1 MKMRYFL
8 TLKNMIKNCFFVV
21 LLFKTHLAFAEN
33 RTVNLVVS
41 YKTINFTGK
50 PAQAIMVND
59 QLPAPTLHF
68 KEGDH
73 VTINVYN
80 HLDKGTSIHW
90 HGLILP
96 WNMDGVENV
105 SQAPIPPG
113 GVFHYQFTLKQS
125 GTYWY
130 HAHTGFQEQ
139 QGLYGA
145 MVIDSLHKPAYHYTK
160 DQAILLSDWS
170 NTKPEQI
177 YANLKK
183 EGDYYS
189 SNFPLQPSLM
199 RFLHDYSHADTTQ
212 RQKLLSDYHMM
223 QQMRMSIYDFSD
235 VAYDAFLL
243 NGHPSNHYWTTPV
256 KVGDIVR
263 LRFIGA
269 GASTIF
275 HVKIPGTTMQ
285 VIQIQGH
292 DVVPYT
298 VNDFTVAPGETLDVL
313 VKITQN
319 RPYVIYAES
328 SDTLGAATGALL
340 TNPKQ
345 MIDIHS
351 IQPFPTPEPVTMMG
365 DMDGMDMPG
374 MTHSGS
380 MNMGK
385 NVSSQLMSHD
395 MSTIETNKNADK
407 NAMKMSMN
415 HGMTMHASQT
425 TEAVPTSAEA
435 KTNSIKYQNV
445 KATVRTND
453 PNVPVHVI
461 HMELSGYMDRYIWF
475 INGVPEMD
483 AKPIIIEPG
492 KRYRIIFF
500 NNSMMHHPMHIH
512 GHWFILRNGH
522 GAFDPLLHT
531 LDVAPGETVVAD
543 VDADASGQWI
553 FHCHFLYHMMSGMTR
568 IFRYS
573 TFPDDVAK
581 VEEQGQNAEKTSAAQ
596 NNTLPELINPPQK
609 YINHA
614 MIYHPMGEMP
624 GLFQASYLEASI
636 DPVRNVDE
644 ITFKSLIGADYNK
657 LELYTED
664 AEIKKGTVENAD
676 VDFFYWHLISQFW
689 AVKAGA
695 NYFYRPS
702 GTPYW
707 QPGVGIEGLMP
718 YFIDTNL
725 RTYYH
730 SGSTKFDLQLSR
742 DTQITN
748 RFFIRTGIRS
758 IVATKTVA
766 SDEIGSGLNQM
777 QYIIRP
783 YYQINPSLALF
794 TEYNHTRD
802 YGALVNIHRNE
813 GESVTE
819 NTLTLGISLLF

>member
-1 MKMRYFL
+1 MKL
-8 TLKNMIKNCFFVV
+8 TKESKGIMNTKKCFSLEILLKNFWVI
-21 LLFKTHLAFAEN
+21 LLMFQMPFAWASN
-33 RTVNLVVS
+33 RTVDLVVS
-41 YKTINFTGK
+41 YKTVTFAGK
-50 PAQAIMVND
+50 PVQAIVVNN

-73 VTINVYN
+73 LTINVYN

-90 HGLILP
+90 HGLIVP

-113 GVFHYQFTLKQS
+113 DVFHYQFTLKQS

-145 MVIDSLHKPAYHYTK
+145 IVIDPLHSPAYHYTK
-160 DQAILLSDWS
+160 DQVILLSDWS
-170 NTKPEQI
+170 NTPPEQI

-189 SNFPLQPSLM
+189 PNFPQQPSLM
-199 RFLHDYSHADTTQ
+199 RFLHDYYLTDTAG
-212 RQKLLSDYHMM
+212 KKKILMDYHMM

-243 NGHPSNHYWTTPV
+243 NGHPNDHYWTALV
-256 KVGDIVR
+256 KVSDIVR
-263 LRFIGA
+263 LRFIDA
-269 GASTIF
+269 GSGTIF
-275 HVKIPGTTMQ
+275 HVKIPGTTIQ
-285 VIQIQGH
+285 VVQMQGH

-298 VNDFTVAPGETLDVL
+298 VKDFTLAPGETLDAL
-313 VKITQN
+313 VKVTQDK
-319 RPYVIYAES
+319 PYPIYAES
-328 SDTLGAATGALL
+328 SDTLGAAIGALL
-340 TNPKQ
+340 TNAKQ
-345 MIDIHS
+345 SIDIHH
-351 IQPFPTPEPVTMMG
+351 IQPFPTPEPATMMG
-365 DMDGMDMPG
+365 NMDGMDMYDMSHDMSSMNMDKDSNMGSMKMDGMDMP
-374 MTHSGS
+374 
-380 MNMGK
+380 
-385 NVSSQLMSHD
+385 MSHSMQMD
-395 MSTIETNKNADK
+395 VPM
-407 NAMKMSMN
+407 AMNKMSSPD
-415 HGMTMHASQT
+415 A
-425 TEAVPTSAEA
+425 A
-435 KTNSIKYQNV
+435 KTTSVKYQNV
-445 KATVRTND
+445 KATVKTND
-453 PNVPVHVI
+453 PNVPVQTI
-461 HMELSGYMDRYIWF
+461 NMELSGYMGRYIWF

-492 KRYRIIFF
+492 KRYRLIFF

-531 LDVAPGETVVAD
+531 LDIAPGETVVAD

-553 FHCHFLYHMMSGMTR
+553 FHCHLLYHMMSGMTR
-568 IFRYS
+568 VFRYR
-573 TFPDDVAK
+573 TFPQDVAK
-581 VEEQGQNAEKTSAAQ
+581 VEAQGLKAEQVSSLQNKPS
-596 NNTLPELINPPQK
+596 PELINPPQE

-614 MIYHPMGEMP
+614 MIHHPMGEMS
-624 GLFQASYLEASI
+624 GLFEASYLETGI
-636 DPVRNVDE
+636 DPARNIDE
-644 ITFKSLIGADYNK
+644 ITFKSLIGSDYNK

-676 VDFFYWHLISQFW
+676 MDFFYWHLISEFW
-689 AVKAGA
+689 AIKGGM

-758 IVATKTVA
+758 IAATKTVT
-766 SDEIGSGLNQM
+766 SDQIGSGLNQM
-777 QYIIRP
+777 QYIIRS
-783 YYQINPSLALF
+783 YYQLSPTLALF

-802 YGALVNIHRNE
+802 YGALVNIRRND
-813 GESVTE
+813 GASITE
-819 NTLTLGISLLF
+819 NTLTLGVSLLF